1 MNKDTITSQVC
12 PDKEM
17 NGDCT
22 KGAECPICNKGNQT
36 ESKPQQ
42 EEGNLNI
49 HAATYVPKKKK
60 VPEKLDFNLAAKEY
74 VPKKK
79 EEGEEEPEED
89 DLIDEQ
95 MDMRMKD
102 VVEDDMVDELAED
115 SEDEDK
121 WYPKYKDCPCC
132 KGFVYKCN
140 GDSCKSLGQCYG
152 KMKDDCE
159 EM

>member
-17 NGDCT
+17 NGVCT

-79 EEGEEEPEED
+79 EEGEEEDYEDDDYDENYDNEDYDDDEED
-89 DLIDEQ
+89 DTQRLIEAN
-95 MDMRMKD
+95 RRKN
-102 VVEDDMVDELAED
+102 EA
-115 SEDEDK
+115 
-121 WYPKYKDCPCC
+121 Y
-132 KGFVYKCN
+132 
-140 GDSCKSLGQCYG
+140 LGL
-152 KMKDDCE
+152 
-159 EM
+159 

>member
-1 MNKDTITSQVC
+1 MNKDSITSQVC

-17 NGDCT
+17 NGVCT
-22 KGAECPICNKGNQT
+22 KGAECPICNKENPK
-36 ESKPQQ
+36 ESKPQ

-60 VPEKLDFNLAAKEY
+60 VPEKLNFNLQAKEF

-79 EEGEEEPEED
+79 EEETEEPEED
-89 DLIDEQ
+89 ELIDEQ
-95 MDMRMKD
+95 MDMIMKD

-121 WYPKYKDCPCC
+121 WYDNSLYILLFSVCIYICC
-132 KGFVYKCN
+132 N
-140 GDSCKSLGQCYG
+140 LQIS
-152 KMKDDCE
+152 
-159 EM
+159 